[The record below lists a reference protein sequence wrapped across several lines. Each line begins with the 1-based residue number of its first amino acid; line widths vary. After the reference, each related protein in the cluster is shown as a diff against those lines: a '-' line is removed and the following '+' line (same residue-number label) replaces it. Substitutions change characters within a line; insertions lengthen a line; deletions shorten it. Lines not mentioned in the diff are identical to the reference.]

1 MYTDQIK
8 NQQKYTDATEIHATK
23 QNTEHNNN
31 NNKLPNIIR
40 IVGMNKRPNVLI
52 RSRPGF
58 HGSRVSTVTI
68 LTEVT
73 EGWIRG

>member
-1 MYTDQIK
+1 MFLILLMHG
-8 NQQKYTDATEIHATK
+8 A
-23 QNTEHNNN
+23 NT
-31 NNKLPNIIR
+31 
-40 IVGMNKRPNVLI
+40 KRPSVLI

-58 HGSRVSTVTI
+58 HGSRVSTATI